1 MNCIDVEKMSVASA
15 SEYEK
20 IYSCGEY
27 CHSQSFMWGFQ
38 EGVEYCENVLYKKML
53 RYLQEHL
60 MDWVDED
67 GDPVTESI
75 QNMTKEKFI
84 KDFCN
89 YIENKKT

>member
-1 MNCIDVEKMSVASA
+1 MKKYIHVANIA
-15 SEYEK
+15 TVNLL
-20 IYSCGEY
+20 CG
-27 CHSQSFMWGFQ
+27 GFQ
-38 EGVEYCENVLYKKML
+38 EGAEYCEKVLYKKML

-89 YIENKKT
+89 YIENKKI